1 MKETRASI
9 ALLVFI
15 IVLHIAHL
23 LPQTSSTTEIT
34 LSYPATTCPGPISDA
49 KATALLPSKSIA
61 IREVSKPNADLRRN
75 SLGSFTLN
83 NGAIL
88 IDGNPSNTIGLQS
101 RSGKWTAALTCALND
116 GTAWFVGGTANVTS
130 QAKLVL
136 INSGLSDA
144 IVDVTSFSENG
155 PTQTVPVTINPS
167 SERVIRIDSL
177 DPGADCIVLR
187 VETRSGRVT
196 SYLLDERV
204 RGLNNVGGDF
214 VAPLNQPAEE
224 LIIPALPIKFG
235 SSSQVSHRLRIMT
248 PGKVDASVNVEVIS
262 PEGVFIPVGFGDIS
276 LNPQEV
282 NDVDLSEVDLG
293 GKTFGLKVSSTEP
306 IVAAVFTEVRS
317 GSISDFMWSSA
328 SQSFGTV
335 SFNLYGLE
343 PTLSFVGERVL
354 VDVTW
359 RDNQGKSS
367 SKSIR
372 GEEIV
377 NWKVPTGVRLMTIVN
392 RSGAL
397 AGMSWI
403 SRDGVTHLS
412 VVQSTNLESATK
424 PIADVA
430 VIQPRG

>member
-1 MKETRASI
+1 M
-9 ALLVFI
+9 
-15 IVLHIAHL
+15 

-34 LSYPATTCPGPISDA
+34 LSYPATTCPGSVSDA

-61 IREVSKPNADLRRN
+61 IRDISKPNAELRKN
-75 SLGSFTLN
+75 ALGSFVVN

-88 IDGNPSNTIGLQS
+88 IDGNPANTIGLQT

-116 GTAWFVGGTANVTS
+116 GVAWFVGGTANVTS
-130 QAKLVL
+130 QSKLIL

-144 IVDVTSFSENG
+144 IVDVTSYSENG
-155 PTQTVPVTINPS
+155 PTQTVPVTVKPS
-167 SERVIRIDSL
+167 SERVIRIDAL
-177 DPGADCIVLR
+177 DPGSDRIVLK

-214 VAPLNQPAEE
+214 VAPVSQPSEE
-224 LIIPALPIKFG
+224 LIIPALPIKYG
-235 SSSQVSHRLRIMT
+235 SSSQVRHKLRIMT
-248 PGKVDASVNVEVIS
+248 TGKVDASASVEVIS
-262 PEGVFIPVGFGDIS
+262 PEGVFIPVGFGNIS
-276 LNPQEV
+276 LNPEV
-282 NDVDLSEVDLG
+282 VRDLDLSEVDLG
-293 GKTFGLKVSSTEP
+293 GKTFGLKVRSTES

-328 SQSFGTV
+328 STSFGTV

-343 PTLSFVGERVL
+343 PTISFVGERVL
-354 VDVTW
+354 VDVSW
-359 RDNQGKSS
+359 RNNQGKNLT
-367 SKSIR
+367 KSLS

-377 NWKVPTGVRLMTIVN
+377 NWKVPSGVRLMTIAN
-392 RSGAL
+392 QSGAR

-412 VVQSTNLESATK
+412 VIPSTNLESASK

>member
-34 LSYPATTCPGPISDA
+34 LSYPATACPGPISDA

-130 QAKLVL
+130 QSKLVL

-155 PTQTVPVTINPS
+155 PTQTVPITINPS

-177 DPGADCIVLR
+177 DPGADRIVLR

-224 LIIPALPIKFG
+224 LIIPSLPIKFG

-248 PGKVDASVNVEVIS
+248 PGKVDASVSVEVIS

-282 NDVDLSEVDLG
+282 KDVDLSEVDLG
-293 GKTFGLKVSSTEP
+293 GKTFGLKVTSTEP

-328 SQSFGTV
+328 SQNFGTV

-354 VDVTW
+354 VDIT
-359 RDNQGKSS
+359 GKY
-367 SKSIR
+367 R
-372 GEEIV
+372 QACV
-377 NWKVPTGVRLMTIVN
+377 
-392 RSGAL
+392 
-397 AGMSWI
+397 
-403 SRDGVTHLS
+403 
-412 VVQSTNLESATK
+412 
-424 PIADVA
+424 
-430 VIQPRG
+430 

>member
-15 IVLHIAHL
+15 IVLHVAHL

-34 LSYPATTCPGPISDA
+34 LSYPATTCPGPIGDA
-49 KATALLPSKSIA
+49 KATALLPSKSTA
-61 IREVSKPNADLRRN
+61 IREVSRPNVELRKN
-75 SLGSFTLN
+75 SFGSLTLN

-88 IDGNPSNTIGLQS
+88 IDGNPSNTIGLQT
-101 RSGKWTAALTCALND
+101 RAGRWTAALTCALND
-116 GTAWFVGGTANVTS
+116 GTAW
-130 QAKLVL
+130 L
-136 INSGLSDA
+136 LSDA

-155 PTQTVPVTINPS
+155 PTQTVPVTVKPS

-177 DPGADCIVLR
+177 DPGADRIVLK

-214 VAPLNQPAEE
+214 VAPLTQPSEE
-224 LIIPALPIKFG
+224 LTIPSLPIRFG
-235 SSSQVSHRLRIMT
+235 SSSQVRHSLRIMT
-248 PGKVDASVNVEVIS
+248 TGKVDASASVEVIS

-282 NDVDLSEVDLG
+282 KDLDLSEVDLG
-293 GKTFGLKVSSTEP
+293 GKTFGLKVTSTEP
-306 IVAAVFTEVRS
+306 VVAAVFTEVRS
-317 GSISDFMWSSA
+317 GSVSDFMWSSA

-354 VDVTW
+354 VDITW
-359 RDNQGKSS
+359 RDNQGRSS

-377 NWKVPTGVRLMTIVN
+377 NWKVPTGVRLMIPTY
-392 RSGAL
+392 
-397 AGMSWI
+397 
-403 SRDGVTHLS
+403 
-412 VVQSTNLESATK
+412 Q
-424 PIADVA
+424 
-430 VIQPRG
+430 